1 MSIQPYLFFNGRC
14 DEAIEFYGKT
24 LGAKT
29 TMLIR
34 YRESPEPPSENM
46 LPSGFEDKVMHAN
59 LQIGDATLLVSDGNR
74 DGGPQFQ
81 GFSLSLVL
89 PDEATVRST
98 FAALAEGGQVLM
110 PPAKTFWSP
119 CFGMLSD
126 RFGVNWMIWVAA
138 QD

>member
-14 DEAIEFYGKT
+14 DEAIAFYAKA

-29 TMLIR
+29 AFLIR
-34 YRESPEPPSENM
+34 YRESPEQQACDGLPP
-46 LPSGFEDKVMHAN
+46 GFEDKVMHAN

-89 PDEATVRST
+89 PDEAKVRST
-98 FAALAEGGQVLM
+98 FAAMAEGGQVLM

-126 RFGVNWMIWVAA
+126 RFGVNWMIWVEERT
-138 QD
+138 

>member
-1 MSIQPYLFFNGRC
+1 MNVEPYLFFNGRC
-14 DEAIEFYGKT
+14 DEAIEFYRRT
-24 LGAKT
+24 VGAQAT
-29 TMLIR
+29 YLMR
-34 YRESPEPPSENM
+34 YRESPEPPTPDM
-46 LPSGFEDKVMHAN
+46 LPPGFEDKVMHAN

-89 PDEATVRST
+89 PDEAKVRST
-98 FAALAEGGQVLM
+98 FAAMAEGGQVLM

-126 RFGVNWMIWVAA
+126 RFGVNWMIWVEERT
-138 QD
+138 